1 MLVKLKETLQ
11 KFLPRGVVVEK
22 DESFA
27 PLIEIFR
34 LESNPTDGTFGVIRI
49 NGRVFSVC
57 LERPWLKN
65 KKNISC
71 IPAGV
76 YLLKRELSHE
86 WGWTYEVVDV
96 EGRTLIRFHWGNW
109 LTDSKGRILIGE
121 GFGVVSGETRYPE
134 GKRGITNSQNTF
146 RRFIKQLNGA
156 KWCRPIIHEV
166 P

>member
-109 LTDSKGRILIGE
+109 LTDSKGCILIGE

-134 GKRGITNSQNTF
+134 GKRGITRSREAF
-146 RRFIKQLNGA
+146 RNFIKELNGA
-156 KWCRPIIHEV
+156 KWCRLIIHEV